1 MSPSKNYP
9 KRYGW
14 WRVILSPSRHWAP
27 AFIAPFA
34 NFLQF
39 QQCQSFGG
47 FQWTRQIWGFT
58 QVWWAFMM
66 MVVIWYHHQ
75 LSIPLNTVRKD
86 SYLVCIE
93 SDSGL
98 PMDAANES
106 DFGLGFDLTLC
117 KRSYRLQSIST
128 VEENESV
135 LVRIKFRRN
144 MARYC
149 YYIETVFVCVIF
161 VRFLLSCWMPVYVSL
176 FSRIVWFASLSLL
189 TLFH

>member
-1 MSPSKNYP
+1 MFQRYKIHQKKPIKKKKRYTRKTAPMSPSKSYP
-9 KRYGW
+9 KHYGW

-75 LSIPLNTVRKD
+75 LSIPLNTVRND

-93 SDSGL
+93 HLSLPSSSGL
-98 PMDAANES
+98 PMDVANGS
-106 DFGLGFDLTLC
+106 DFGLGFDLTVGYGFNLG
-117 KRSYRLQSIST
+117 SSSLVYP
-128 VEENESV
+128 SV
-135 LVRIKFRRN
+135 NDDFDFNPYPQLKK
-144 MARYC
+144 MK
-149 YYIETVFVCVIF
+149 T
-161 VRFLLSCWMPVYVSL
+161 S
-176 FSRIVWFASLSLL
+176 
-189 TLFH
+189 